1 MLFRHFWLT
10 AVALLVAQCPA
21 WVMAGE
27 YDGDFLA
34 NVSGD
39 ISLEYLYFYDS
50 AQYSQQQQDSHSQAA
65 NVKADRVWNEG
76 ADSLSV
82 HAFLRREDEDSQRNH
97 FDLRELAWVHAED
110 LWQFSL
116 GISTV
121 YWGVTESQ
129 QLVNIVNQVDL
140 VEAIDGQQKLGQAI
154 LSATRQTDSGS
165 LSFYVLPGFRERIF
179 PGKEGRMRIPLLID
193 SKQASYEAAEG
204 ARHID
209 LALRYQGHYR
219 GLDLALSQ
227 FVGTSRD
234 PSFKLTSHGT
244 LQPYYPQISQT
255 SVELEFIAD
264 DWIWKLEALRRQG
277 QGDSY
282 TAATLG
288 LEYTRYGIFG
298 SAANLSVYLEYLFD
312 QRDDNLYDAIFINQ
326 PSDGSAT
333 PLFENDFFIGFGF
346 NFNDSSSGSDPD
358 LLFSLFIDDTTGARV
373 FAMAANHKL
382 SSNLKLSIEA
392 KAFSG
397 FDSHNFFYFLEEDRF
412 SKITLSWYF

>member
-1 MLFRHFWLT
+1 MLFRHFWL
-10 AVALLVAQCPA
+10 ASAALLAVQYPA

-27 YDGDFLA
+27 YDDGFLTSISGDFNL
-34 NVSGD
+34 D
-39 ISLEYLYFYDS
+39 YRYFFDS
-50 AQYSQQQQDSHSQAA
+50 AQYSQQQHSHSQAT
-65 NVKADRVWNEG
+65 NVRAYRVWNVG
-76 ADSLSV
+76 VDSLSV
-82 HAFLRREDEDSQRNH
+82 HAFLRLGDEDNKRNH

-116 GISTV
+116 GISTI

-140 VEAIDGQQKLGQAI
+140 VEAIDGQQKLGQTM
-154 LSATRQTDSGS
+154 LSATRQTGSGS
-165 LSFYVLPGFRERIF
+165 LSFYILPGFRERVF
-179 PGKEGRMRIPLLID
+179 PGAEGRLRIPLLID
-193 SKQASYEAAEG
+193 SKHPEYEAAEG
-204 ARHID
+204 ARHVD
-209 LALRYQGHYR
+209 LALRYQEHYH
-219 GLDLALSQ
+219 GLDMALSQ

-234 PSFKLTSHGT
+234 PSFKLTSNGT

-255 SVELEFIAD
+255 SLELEFIAN

-326 PSDGSAT
+326 PSDGSAS
-333 PLFENDFFIGFGF
+333 PLFENDFFIAFGF
-346 NFNDSSSGSDPD
+346 NFNESSSGSDPD

-397 FDSHNFFYFLEEDRF
+397 FDSRNFFYFLEEDRF